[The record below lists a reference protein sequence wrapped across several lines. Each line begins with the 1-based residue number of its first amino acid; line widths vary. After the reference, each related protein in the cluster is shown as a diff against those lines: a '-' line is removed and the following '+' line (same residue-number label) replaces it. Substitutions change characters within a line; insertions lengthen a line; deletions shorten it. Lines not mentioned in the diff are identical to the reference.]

1 MAIDKPKSREE
12 ILDYIT
18 FRASGLGQSK
28 DFTFKGFY
36 KEMLDMVAKER
47 KTDMELIKLQT
58 KN

>member
-12 ILDYIT
+12 IMDYIT

-36 KEMLDMVAKER
+36 YEILEMVSKER
-47 KTDMELIKLQT
+47 TIDMELIKLQT

>member
-1 MAIDKPKSREE
+1 MAIDKPKNKEE
-12 ILDYIT
+12 LLDYIT

-36 KEMLDMVAKER
+36 YEMLEMVSKER
-47 KTDMELIKLQT
+47 EIELELIKLQT